1 MRTVREMIQ
10 DGEPEEGIFA
20 KLDWVRGVMCDLCAS
35 KQEEVDETICNACS
49 LDNL

>member
-10 DGEPEEGIFA
+10 DGEPEEVIFA

-35 KQEEVDETICNACS
+35 LKDPDDTICNACP